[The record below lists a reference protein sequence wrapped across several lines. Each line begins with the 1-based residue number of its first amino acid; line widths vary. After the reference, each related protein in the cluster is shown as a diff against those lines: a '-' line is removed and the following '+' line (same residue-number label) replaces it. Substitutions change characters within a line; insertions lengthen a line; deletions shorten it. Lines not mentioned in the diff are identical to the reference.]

1 MAELLCWAVVR
12 GERLAERY
20 ELGEKL
26 GEGGMGSV
34 FAATHIVTGKRMAVK
49 LMAPE
54 LPLSDDMIT
63 RFRREARAAG
73 VLDTEHIVQVFDSG
87 VDDGKPYIAMELLE
101 GESLSDLEDRLGP
114 LPVDLALRIVAQACA
129 GVALAH
135 AEGVVHRDIKPSNL
149 FVAQVGE
156 RRVVKVLDFGIAKID
171 PRLRESTDEKDLTR
185 TGTVLGSP
193 HYISPEQVQAQ
204 GDVDARADVW
214 ALGVVLYE
222 ALCGR
227 VPHEEAKTLV
237 EIMFRTYMQR
247 PEPVSRHAPWVPV
260 EVEEVV
266 MGALTLSASER
277 YADASAFGE
286 VVARLLPDG
295 HALSPEMFAPLS
307 DAQRATVVPRSRVE
321 DATETD
327 FSDAEEMRARW
338 AEQLGQRDTELP
350 GAPAEE
356 TSPDDVRPE
365 PAPESGGDVA
375 VPTSSRRPWMLV
387 AVGALAL
394 AGAAI
399 ALSLGAD
406 DAPNAVALP
415 PSDAVDPGPP
425 PERTA
430 SRVDPP
436 EPHPEPTSAP
446 APASS
451 KSNAPP
457 SVTTPPPRAPVP
469 PPAGPGSTAPPVS
482 PPPKGLSKSLDEFGG

>member
-1 MAELLCWAVVR
+1 MR

-49 LMAPE
+49 LIAPE
-54 LPLSDDMIT
+54 LPLTDDMVT

-87 VDDGKPYIAMELLE
+87 VEDGRPYIAMELLE
-101 GESLSDLEDRLGP
+101 GESLSELEERLGP
-114 LPVDLALRIVAQACA
+114 LPVDLALRIVTQACA

-149 FVAQVGE
+149 FVARVGE

-204 GDVDARADVW
+204 GEVDARADVW

-222 ALCGR
+222 ALSGR

-247 PEPVSRHAPWVPV
+247 PDRVSLHAPWVPP

-266 MGALTLSASER
+266 HGALTLSAADR
-277 YADASAFGE
+277 YADASVLAE
-286 VVARLLPDG
+286 RLSPLLPDG
-295 HALSPEMFAPLS
+295 HDLTAEMFVPLS
-307 DAQRATVVPRSRVE
+307 DEQRARVAPRSRVE

-327 FSDAEEMRARW
+327 VSDAEAMRARW

-350 GAPAEE
+350 GSPVDGEGSGISEPAAEIGAE
-356 TSPDDVRPE
+356 DAVPVRPT
-365 PAPESGGDVA
+365 AGS
-375 VPTSSRRPWMLV
+375 RPWMLV
-387 AVGALAL
+387 LGTAALVGVGLAYAFGTVKSVGGGVRKLAKFIVSTFIRAAGGTQLVGINSSKLSHELAL
-394 AGAAI
+394 KNRVNIHMASNSDGNSTLSQAAY
-399 ALSLGAD
+399 LRW
-406 DAPNAVALP
+406 
-415 PSDAVDPGPP
+415 
-425 PERTA
+425 PE
-430 SRVDPP
+430 
-436 EPHPEPTSAP
+436 E
-446 APASS
+446 
-451 KSNAPP
+451 
-457 SVTTPPPRAPVP
+457 
-469 PPAGPGSTAPPVS
+469 
-482 PPPKGLSKSLDEFGG
+482 